1 MKFKKLFR
9 PLSEKPGSEESGEEL
24 SLLFGSEIELN
35 RYYSAVSAV
44 CRVLEFGFL
53 FALIL
58 FTVSSAV
65 FNRDAVR
72 TDTVKNV
79 IKNFTF
85 RLDKDSSPSPEIIYE
100 PDSLQSFALFGKGL
114 AVSGN
119 SGIRLFSAS
128 GRNTFKYDFYY
139 SSSRLK
145 ASSGIAAVYDF
156 GGNEYMIFNTFS
168 RVGRGT
174 VEDSIYGMSVAD
186 SGAYILLTGD
196 AEYASSVMLFRSD
209 LSLKTRYRKNSYVV
223 SSEISRDGD
232 GLLITTLDVNS
243 SGQYLTAI
251 ERYNAG
257 SDTPEATVELTGIFP
272 YGCFFTSD
280 GFGLLASDRIL
291 FYTPGGALKRS
302 LSFGGLEAV
311 LYDVSGDTA
320 GIILK
325 ETGTGLSVN
334 YYLLL
339 AVADDLRPTEPVKL
353 DHTPVSLSVRDFAA
367 YVLSE
372 ERLDEYTADG
382 KSTSI
387 DVTNR
392 PEGSAV
398 LAYEK
403 GKVYYLSKSSAFVIE
418 FGDK

>member
-1 MKFKKLFR
+1 MLR
-9 PLSEKPGSEESGEEL
+9 PPVSEKNGKKGSGMLPSFPQ
-24 SLLFGSEIELN
+24 LL
-35 RYYSAVSAV
+35 
-44 CRVLEFGFL
+44 
-53 FALIL
+53 
-58 FTVSSAV
+58 
-65 FNRDAVR
+65 
-72 TDTVKNV
+72 
-79 IKNFTF
+79 
-85 RLDKDSSPSPEIIYE
+85 
-100 PDSLQSFALFGKGL
+100 
-114 AVSGN
+114 
-119 SGIRLFSAS
+119 
-128 GRNTFKYDFYY
+128 
-139 SSSRLK
+139 LK
-145 ASSGIAAVYDF
+145 TL
-156 GGNEYMIFNTFS
+156 MTP
-168 RVGRGT
+168 
-174 VEDSIYGMSVAD
+174 
-186 SGAYILLTGD
+186 
-196 AEYASSVMLFRSD
+196 SSVIFLP
-209 LSLKTRYRKNSYVV
+209 V
-223 SSEISRDGD
+223 
-232 GLLITTLDVNS
+232 LIV
-243 SGQYLTAI
+243 
-251 ERYNAG
+251 
-257 SDTPEATVELTGIFP
+257 
-272 YGCFFTSD
+272 
-280 GFGLLASDRIL
+280 FGADRIL

-334 YYLLL
+334 YFLLL

-382 KSTSI
+382 KSASI